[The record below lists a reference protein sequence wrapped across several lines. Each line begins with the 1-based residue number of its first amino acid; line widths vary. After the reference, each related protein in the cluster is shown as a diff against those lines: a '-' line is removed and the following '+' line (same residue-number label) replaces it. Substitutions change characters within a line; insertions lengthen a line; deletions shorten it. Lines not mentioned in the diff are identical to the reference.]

1 MIDPRTLIFV
11 TAEQLADALRAIAP
25 TLGQTT
31 TDRYTTR
38 GSVSVFCKPG
48 GKPRWSQRANTARGG
63 HVELAFQTRIVALCA
78 AAQAFQEALYAW
90 PAFRHPC
97 FTFKI
102 RNFCESD
109 KEPIVYLSVG
119 DKGIVYMKLNT
130 LAETFDRIAGFTAGV
145 STQPSDPVWMVGGT
159 AIGAPSAGAALVV
172 HQAIAKPQT
181 GLIPG
186 RKGAMPRVGLLQDPK
201 AVLADAATFVR

>member
-31 TDRYTTR
+31 TGQYTTR

-48 GKPRWSQRANTARGG
+48 GKPRWSQRANTARSG
-63 HVELAFQTRIVALCA
+63 HMELAFQTRVAALCA
-78 AAQAFQEALYAW
+78 AAQAFQEALTAW

-97 FTFKI
+97 FTLKI
-102 RNFCESD
+102 RKFCESD
-109 KEPIVYLSVG
+109 KEPTVYLSVA
-119 DKGIVYMKLNT
+119 DKSLTYLKLNT
-130 LAETFDRIAGFTAGV
+130 LAETFDRIAGHTEGV
-145 STQPSDPVWMVGGT
+145 STRPSDPVWMVGGT

-172 HQAIAKPQT
+172 HQAIAKPNT
-181 GLIPG
+181 GFVPG
-186 RKGAMPRVGLLQDPK
+186 RKGALPRVALLHDPK
-201 AVLADAATFVR
+201 AVLADTATFVR